1 MSTVR
6 ELGEFGLIDRLARM
20 VAEARLTAPSA
31 ADFRLR
37 LGIGDDAAAWSV
49 GRGVEV
55 CTTDT
60 LVEGTHFTRQT
71 TPWPDLGWKLMA
83 ENLSDIAAMGATPLH
98 ATVTLGLPS
107 DLPVADVDGLY
118 AGMLEACRRYET
130 LVVGGDIVAA
140 PVVFLS
146 ATLTGVTGAEPLTRT
161 AARPGDAI
169 AVTGPLGASAGGLRL
184 LQSGP
189 PGPGGKE
196 AARNGASGALVSAH
210 RRPEPRLQEGQR
222 LLRAGIR
229 CAMDISDGLVAD
241 LSKLCYA
248 SGVAAQVYA
257 EQVPVDPALREALPE
272 QAAQLALN
280 GGEEYQLLFTGPP
293 AIVHR
298 VVAGL
303 PIGSVI
309 GAITADEPGSVLVM
323 DASGRE
329 VPVTAS
335 GWDHLR

>member
-6 ELGEFGLIDRLARM
+6 ELGEFGLINRLARM
-20 VAEARLTAPSA
+20 VAEARLPAPSA
-31 ADFRLR
+31 GDFRLR

-49 GRGVEV
+49 GQGVEV

-60 LVEGTHFTRQT
+60 MVEGTHFTRQT

-83 ENLSDIAAMGATPLH
+83 VNLSDIAAMGATPLY
-98 ATVTLGLPS
+98 ATVTLGLPP

-118 AGMLEACRRYET
+118 AGMLEACRRYEAM
-130 LVVGGDIVAA
+130 VVGGDIVAA

-146 ATLTGVTGAEPLTRT
+146 ATLTGVTSAEPLTRT

-169 AVTGPLGASAGGLRL
+169 AVTGSLGASAGGLGL
-184 LQSGP
+184 LQSGTP
-189 PGPGGKE
+189 APAGQD
-196 AARNGASGALVSAH
+196 AAFGVLVSAH

-222 LLRAGIR
+222 LRRAGIR

-241 LSKLCYA
+241 LSKLCHA
-248 SGVAAQVYA
+248 SGVAAEVYA
-257 EQVPVDPALREALPE
+257 DQVPVDPALRKALPE

-280 GGEEYQLLFTGPP
+280 GGEEYQLLFTGPS

-298 VVAGL
+298 VLEGM
-303 PIGSVI
+303 PNGSVI
-309 GAITADEPGSVLVM
+309 GAVTADEPGRVRVT